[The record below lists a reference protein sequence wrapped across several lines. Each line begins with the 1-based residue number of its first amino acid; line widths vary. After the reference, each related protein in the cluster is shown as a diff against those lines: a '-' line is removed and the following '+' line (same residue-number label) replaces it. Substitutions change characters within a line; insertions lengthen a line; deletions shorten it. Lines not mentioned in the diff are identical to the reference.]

1 MHPSNLA
8 EVQRLLTYLQE
19 QAVDSHNI
27 AITPEEATTLA
38 SCLLERLV
46 FKFPL
51 LDEIIQ
57 EELDNLRY
65 QIYSHKTDGVN
76 KFSSELEHYSSS
88 TASEV

>member
-27 AITPEEATTLA
+27 AITPEESTKLA
-38 SCLLERLV
+38 GYLLERLV
-46 FKFPL
+46 FKSPL

-65 QIYSHKTDGVN
+65 QIDSHKTDGVN
-76 KFSSELEHYSSS
+76 RFSGELEHDSSS
-88 TASEV
+88 TANEA